1 MDDTKITK
9 DTEDIMKFQNAR
21 DKHRI
26 LQVLERKNPKGLG
39 SRMASDF
46 HWMLEDSGAVNL
58 DLKDK

>member
-46 HWMLEDSGAVNL
+46 PAVNL
-58 DLKDK
+58 GARRC